1 MRGFS
6 SLINR
11 TEAWLTYFVQNFT
24 FLLFLS
30 NKVRSEVQDNK
41 FMANLIMP
49 PALLKP
55 FVGYP
60 YSHGSNF
67 LVWLT
72 KAFHDLPDDYLS
84 SFISQLPFAN
94 SFSDSLG
101 TYLHSFQFW
110 ECRILN
116 ICLPL
121 SLPLFLA

>member
-49 PALLKP
+49 LALLKP
-55 FVGYP
+55 FVGY
-60 YSHGSNF
+60 
-67 LVWLT
+67 L
-72 KAFHDLPDDYLS
+72 
-84 SFISQLPFAN
+84 
-94 SFSDSLG
+94 
-101 TYLHSFQFW
+101 
-110 ECRILN
+110 
-116 ICLPL
+116 
-121 SLPLFLA
+121 